1 MQNFLPKKKKKETRH
16 DMCIWMFSIT
26 LLYSEKNYMN
36 FFVYDGGVLTIFGE
50 GTFVFNFM
58 GYGLVTKSLEAECT
72 FE

>member
-1 MQNFLPKKKKKETRH
+1 
-16 DMCIWMFSIT
+16 MFSIT